1 MLTQHLPDLKKK
13 TMSYVVHLTK
23 VERMA
28 ETWVIEVVLQ
38 QPVIGDIM
46 VLDDVAL
53 MLYPSSPREKLR
65 DKLRRLI
72 YYGLMKQLDHIVF
85 HHVNIR
91 T

>member
-1 MLTQHLPDLKKK
+1 M
-13 TMSYVVHLTK
+13 VHSTK

-28 ETWVIEVVLQ
+28 ETWVNEVVLQ
-38 QPVIGDIM
+38 QPVMGDIM
-46 VLDDVAL
+46 VQDDVTL
-53 MLYPSSPREKLR
+53 MLHPSSPRGKLR

-72 YYGLMKQLDHIVF
+72 YYGLIKQLDHLVF